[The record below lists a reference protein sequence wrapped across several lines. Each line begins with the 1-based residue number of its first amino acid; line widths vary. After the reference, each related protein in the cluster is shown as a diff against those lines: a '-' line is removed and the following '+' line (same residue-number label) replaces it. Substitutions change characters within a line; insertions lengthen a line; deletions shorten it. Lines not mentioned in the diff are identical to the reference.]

1 MFYLSLATK
10 SVEQTVELSVIWDAW
25 DAYACTNVSKY
36 DMVPGRASVEEVAEL
51 RGVVLQDA
59 KFTTDM
65 DIPALVLLSS
75 SELRRVCVTEI
86 FVI

>member
-1 MFYLSLATK
+1 
-10 SVEQTVELSVIWDAW
+10 
-25 DAYACTNVSKY
+25 
-36 DMVPGRASVEEVAEL
+36 MVPGRASVEEVAEL